1 MIACSSCGAQ
11 NPSGFRFCGSCGAEL
26 GGTPCPSCGY
36 DNPPGQ
42 RFCGQ
47 CGSALGEAVP
57 TPAPTAGAAGER
69 KLATVLFADVVGF
82 TSMAENT
89 DAEAVARTV
98 DAAFRRM
105 AEVVTEHGGT
115 VDKYMG
121 DSLMAV
127 FGVPLAHDDDAER
140 AVAAALAMR
149 ELGGDL
155 AFSIGINTGE
165 VMVTSVGRDGEAT
178 VIGDA
183 VNVAARLEK
192 AAGGGEVLVGRV
204 TADLAG
210 ARVVLRERQPVVLKG
225 KRDPVEVWEAVALR
239 RETVAGGEQL
249 PLVGREDELAFLLAQ
264 WRRLLRD
271 RRSAVVLVTGE
282 AGIGKTR
289 LVEEL
294 AAAVEGEALV
304 ARARYPAYGRLGGPQ
319 VAAEVAEQLG
329 PMGEPDV
336 DVRVKSVA
344 GELDPSLKPLDPNAV
359 QQEQLWAF
367 RRYLES
373 KAEERPLLIA
383 IDDMHRSGEQTINL
397 LGELMARVDAPIM
410 LTMVGRPQGG
420 WLSRFP
426 SATTVRLGALSPSD
440 GADLVGVLACD
451 LQLPEANVQAL
462 VDRAAGNPLYL
473 RELVAVLRSCAEG
486 PDALTLP
493 PTLQAIL
500 AARLDALRP
509 EEKGALQR
517 VALLADAATDEQV
530 EALGLAGAASALG
543 SLVGEGLL
551 HQRGD
556 GCYEVADPLLREVA
570 YETLPR
576 QVRGEWHRTAAAD
589 APDV

>member
-11 NPSGFRFCGSCGAEL
+11 NPSGFRFCGSCGTEL
-26 GGTPCPSCGY
+26 GGTPCPSCGF

-47 CGSALGEAVP
+47 CGSALGEAAP
-57 TPAPTAGAAGER
+57 APAPTAGAAGER

-89 DAEAVARTV
+89 DPEAVARTV

-165 VMVTSVGRDGEAT
+165 VMVTAVGRDGEAT

-192 AAGGGEVLVGRV
+192 AAGGGEVLVGRL
-204 TADLAG
+204 TAELAG
-210 ARVVLRERQPVVLKG
+210 ERVVLRGRRPVVLKG
-225 KRDPVEVWEAVALR
+225 WRD
-239 RETVAGGEQL
+239 
-249 PLVGREDELAFLLAQ
+249 
-264 WRRLLRD
+264 
-271 RRSAVVLVTGE
+271 
-282 AGIGKTR
+282 
-289 LVEEL
+289 
-294 AAAVEGEALV
+294 
-304 ARARYPAYGRLGGPQ
+304 Q
-319 VAAEVAEQLG
+319 VAADVAEQLG
-329 PMGEPDV
+329 PMGEEEV

-344 GELDPSLKPLDPNAV
+344 GELDPSLKPLDPTAV
-359 QQEQLWAF
+359 QQEQIWAF
-367 RRYLES
+367 RRYLEV
-373 KAEERPLLIA
+373 KAAERPLLVA
-383 IDDMHRSGEQTINL
+383 IDDMHRSGDQTINL
-397 LGELMARVDAPIM
+397 LGELMARVVDAPIM
-410 LTMVGRPQGG
+410 LVMVGRPQGV

-426 SATTVRLGALSPSD
+426 SATTVRLGALNPSD

-493 PTLQAIL
+493 PT
-500 AARLDALRP
+500 
-509 EEKGALQR
+509 
-517 VALLADAATDEQV
+517 
-530 EALGLAGAASALG
+530 
-543 SLVGEGLL
+543 
-551 HQRGD
+551 
-556 GCYEVADPLLREVA
+556 
-570 YETLPR
+570 
-576 QVRGEWHRTAAAD
+576 
-589 APDV
+589 